1 MPPPSSGEIYD
12 RAIQFKDDLIAQE
25 RKASARIIDAYG
37 RSYRKMSD
45 NIRVL
50 TEKIERARGQNEY
63 VSPSWAF
70 QIDRYQALQRQIT
83 EEIGNIANDLNNT
96 ITTQQSLAF
105 STAIQDVSDLVNMSA
120 QNAGVTVSFSR
131 LATDAS
137 ESIVGFLSDGSPLK
151 SLLDKL
157 PGLAGQ
163 SIANA
168 LTDAIIRGHNPTKTA
183 AKIRAAL
190 GGNMNRA
197 LIISRTETMR
207 AYREATHRTL
217 QKNGDI
223 LVGWIWVASFSRRTC
238 GSCLALAGSVHR
250 LDERMESHPRCRCSQ
265 APLIRGQQVEFE
277 KGEDWFANQSLDT
290 QRSILGSNA
299 AVNAC
304 RNGQVKLTDFVG
316 RQNSPQWG
324 KPYYQL
330 STRRA
335 ILKQGVFP
343 GYNHPT
349 QFETFD
355 EIFKRGGWNPPPPP
369 IPPTPPTPPVPPVP
383 PVTVTPPKR
392 QRRKS
397 TTPRKTPVVLTGPE
411 VRVKLQELAASYDA
425 KLDAA
430 HKMTLRSYR
439 QYRQDS
445 SLHSQYLDAI
455 KAETAITNEY
465 NQQAHQLVSVSKPAE
480 FRVVQGS
487 REKNNPAIQEGLKRF
502 GNLVSRDILGKSSK
516 LSDMQRIVTVR
527 SIRNRSYYDN
537 RAIYVRMPVDEHTV
551 VHELGHWLE
560 DIDSDIFDKISTFYD
575 QRTAGDPL
583 ISMNA
588 ASGSSG
594 YRANELTKV
603 DRFIDPYM
611 GKYYYQG
618 NKRYASEILSMG
630 LEQMSRDPV
639 AFALNDP
646 DMFDFIY
653 GIVRP

>member
-96 ITTQQSLAF
+96 IITQQSLAF

-299 AVNAC
+299 AVNAY

-335 ILKQGVFP
+335 ILRQGVFP

-349 QFETFD
+349 DIAGIGALLQRSSIQSSSP
-355 EIFKRGGWNPPPPP
+355 EIIQPA
-369 IPPTPPTPPVPPVP
+369 IPAISPPVRQSAQLAR
-383 PVTVTPPKR
+383 KR
-392 QRRKS
+392 IEEIGQKYKSEIDAAYNEMQQARSVFRKSGLYLSSPEYRTYYEKTLAYEKIDQRRLNEMRQVLYQDKS
-397 TTPRKTPVVLTGPE
+397 AQFQVTMSSKVKTSKTIAAGVEEFKKLIGPGLIDGQT
-411 VRVKLQELAASYDA
+411 VGTKLLRGVNSRASYLNG
-425 KLDAA
+425 KINI
-430 HKMTLRSYR
+430 RY
-439 QYRQDS
+439 
-445 SLHSQYLDAI
+445 
-455 KAETAITNEY
+455 NE
-465 NQQAHQLVSVSKPAE
+465 
-480 FRVVQGS
+480 
-487 REKNNPAIQEGLKRF
+487 
-502 GNLVSRDILGKSSK
+502 DI
-516 LSDMQRIVTVR
+516 
-527 SIRNRSYYDN
+527 
-537 RAIYVRMPVDEHTV
+537 HTI

-560 DIDSDIFDKISTFYD
+560 EKNQDIFNDVSAFFNR
-575 QRTAGDPL
+575 RTAGYPIEYLGRPYRRDERTIKDKFMHPYTGK
-583 ISMNA
+583 IYRNS
-588 ASGSSG
+588 SGS
-594 YRANELTKV
+594 RT
-603 DRFIDPYM
+603 
-611 GKYYYQG
+611 
-618 NKRYASEILSMG
+618 ASEILSMG
-630 LEQMSRDPV
+630 LQFFYQMPLD
-639 AFALNDP
+639 FAKTDP
-646 DMFDFIY
+646 DYFDFIY
-653 GIVRP
+653 NVVRR